1 MTILVDTNVLVYDA
15 IENSPHHD
23 NASNLIDKSD
33 DPLINSLS
41 IIELGFVLPRY
52 GLDNGSVRMKLE
64 ELLHSDYFTVS
75 WLSRGMLEGSSTFIA
90 ENDLAFRDFN
100 DWIIAFDAHSRNIP
114 LVTFDKTHSNR
125 IKAGFQ
131 KFSIGPNIQSF
142 FTKE

>member
-75 WLSRGMLEGSSTFIA
+75 WLSIGMLEGASTFIA
-90 ENDLAFRDFN
+90 ENGLTYRDFN
-100 DWIIAFDAHSRNIP
+100 DWIIAYDAHSRNIP
-114 LVTFDKTHSNR
+114 LVTFDKTLSKKCKNLGVQV
-125 IKAGFQ
+125 I
-131 KFSIGPNIQSF
+131 
-142 FTKE
+142 EM

>member
-23 NASNLIDKSD
+23 NASKIIDKSG

-52 GLDNGSVRMKLE
+52 GLDNESVRMKLE

-75 WLSRGMLEGSSTFIA
+75 WLSRGMLQGASAFIA
-90 ENDLAFRDFN
+90 ENDLTFGDFN
-100 DWIIAFDAHSRNIP
+100 DWIIAFDAHSRNVP
-114 LVTFDKTHSNR
+114 LATFDKTLSKKCKKLGVQV
-125 IKAGFQ
+125 IE
-131 KFSIGPNIQSF
+131 I
-142 FTKE
+142 

>member
-23 NASNLIDKSD
+23 NASKLIDKSG

-52 GLDNGSVRMKLE
+52 GLDNESVRMKLE

-75 WLSRGMLEGSSTFIA
+75 WLSRGMLEGVSTFIA
-90 ENDLAFRDFN
+90 ENGLTFQDFN
-100 DWIIAFDAHSRNIP
+100 DWIIA
-114 LVTFDKTHSNR
+114 
-125 IKAGFQ
+125 
-131 KFSIGPNIQSF
+131 SF
-142 FTKE
+142 EALCRGIDLKH